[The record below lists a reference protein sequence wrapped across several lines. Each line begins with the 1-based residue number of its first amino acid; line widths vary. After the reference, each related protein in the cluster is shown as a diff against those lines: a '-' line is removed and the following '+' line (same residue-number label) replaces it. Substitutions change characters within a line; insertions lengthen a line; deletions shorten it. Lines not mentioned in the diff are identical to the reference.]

1 MTVASRTSA
10 DPLGPD
16 SLTWKYFGDLR
27 TGMMGVW
34 IGAIQNMYPELG
46 AGVEEH
52 SILLREPLQR
62 VARSVYPIM
71 GVVYDGDRAAQ
82 TGQQIKGYHRTI
94 KGVDAEGRRYHA
106 LNPDTF
112 YWAHATFFM
121 LVIKVAEY
129 FCGGL
134 TEAEKH
140 QLFEEHVRWYRM
152 YGMSMRPV
160 PKSWED
166 FQDYWDRVCRDK
178 LEINQATVDIL
189 QMRIP
194 KPRFVLMP
202 TPIWDQLFKPLIA
215 GQRWIAAGLFD
226 PAVREKAGMH
236 WTPGDEVLLRVFGKV
251 VELAF
256 LAVPDEIR
264 LHPRA
269 LAAYRRAA
277 GRTRHDAPLVQAP
290 GFMAPPRDRQG
301 LPMHYFHPVP
311 IALPGRSRSRQGPDG
326 TRRGA
331 GPFHTFAGRRAA
343 GAGPQPRCVGPD
355 NQRRPNARALSY
367 RQIAAAAATLRLSAP
382 PDIGMCTRWSA
393 KPRSRPT
400 TRVLRARTAM
410 PSARQAADRHRR
422 EPSRRPLR
430 WPAPAVRPLA
440 GRRWRHRHRARRRP
454 GSRRCYRWTR
464 ADTCRCMGRR
474 CARRG
479 SPPRHP
485 WRRRCG
491 LPCPR
496 CPARGSRRSP
506 RSAEVSRPI
515 HPQVGSPADRTPP
528 PTRPA

>member
-160 PKSWED
+160 PATWEE
-166 FQDYWDRVCRDK
+166 FQDYWDHMCRNV
-178 LEINQATVDIL
+178 LENNFAARAVLDLTEL
-189 QMRIP
+189 P
-194 KPRFVLMP
+194 KPPFAQRVPDWLWAAPRKLLARFFVWL
-202 TPIWDQLFKPLIA
+202 TV
-215 GQRWIAAGLFD
+215 GLYD
-226 PAVREKAGMH
+226 PPVRELMGYRWLRRDEWLH
-236 WTPGDEVLLRVFGKV
+236 RRFGDIVRLVFA
-251 VELAF
+251 L
-256 LAVPDEIR
+256 VPFR
-264 LHPRA
+264 FRKHPRA
-269 LAAYRRAA
+269 RAGWDRA
-277 GRTRHDAPLVQAP
+277 TGRIPADAPLVQTPA
-290 GFMAPPRDRQG
+290 RN
-301 LPMHYFHPVP
+301 LP
-311 IALPGRSRSRQGPDG
+311 
-326 TRRGA
+326 
-331 GPFHTFAGRRAA
+331 
-343 GAGPQPRCVGPD
+343 
-355 NQRRPNARALSY
+355 
-367 RQIAAAAATLRLSAP
+367 P
-382 PDIGMCTRWSA
+382 PDERDN
-393 KPRSRPT
+393 PT
-400 TRVLRARTAM
+400 
-410 PSARQAADRHRR
+410 H
-422 EPSRRPLR
+422 
-430 WPAPAVRPLA
+430 
-440 GRRWRHRHRARRRP
+440 
-454 GSRRCYRWTR
+454 Y
-464 ADTCRCMGRR
+464 
-474 CARRG
+474 
-479 SPPRHP
+479 
-485 WRRRCG
+485 
-491 LPCPR
+491 CPK
-496 CPARGSRRSP
+496 
-506 RSAEVSRPI
+506 V
-515 HPQVGSPADRTPP
+515 
-528 PTRPA
+528 